1 MIRKY
6 LICGKNIH
14 IQSKHNESYRM
25 LGTVHE
31 LLLPVRVLWDIE
43 DIILKANGKMAAGA
57 SEIEVEQ
64 NYRQIYRLSARFAL
78 YEVSRQWLLKKGMS
92 KP

>member
-1 MIRKY
+1 
-6 LICGKNIH
+6 
-14 IQSKHNESYRM
+14 M

-64 NYRQIYRLSARFAL
+64 NYRQIYRMSARFAL
-78 YEVSRQWLLKKGMS
+78 YEVSRQWLYKKGMS